1 MDEGERKATADK
13 RYKWRDPESG
23 ILYRVHE
30 ADGWEYFKE
39 VYERR
44 RVPKGDPPSYAST
57 KVPVTHRVV
66 VPGSD
71 EDWTTKPNAG

>member
-1 MDEGERKATADK
+1 MDEGERKAMTDK

-30 ADGWEYFKE
+30 VDGWEYFEEVPERGRRFQGRIPEYKE
-39 VYERR
+39 
-44 RVPKGDPPSYAST
+44 T

-71 EDWTTKPNAG
+71 ED